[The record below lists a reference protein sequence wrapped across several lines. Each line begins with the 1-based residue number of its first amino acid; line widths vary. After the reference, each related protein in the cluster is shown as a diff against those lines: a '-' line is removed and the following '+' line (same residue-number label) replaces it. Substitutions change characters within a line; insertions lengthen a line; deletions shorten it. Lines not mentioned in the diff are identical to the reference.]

1 MNIPILDLRAQYRA
15 HKDEINAAILG
26 VVESGHFVLGP
37 NVKALESEI
46 AEYVGCGH
54 AVGVASG
61 TDALHLAL
69 VALGIGPGD
78 EVITTPFTFI
88 ATASTIS
95 HTGATPVFVDIDS
108 GTFNLDPALV
118 EAAISPRTRAIVPVH
133 LFGQMVEMQP
143 ILELAR
149 RRGLKVIEDA
159 AQAIGADENG
169 QRAGSLGDAACFSFY
184 PTKNLGAYGDGGMVT
199 TNDPNLA
206 ERIDMLRRQ
215 GSKKKYH
222 NEVLGFNSRLDEI
235 QAALLRVKL
244 RYLDEWAAGRQ
255 RVAQRYGELL
265 AGLPVQTPYQRPG
278 ACHVYHQYTI
288 RAPRR
293 DELQAH
299 LKEQGIGTMLYYPVP
314 LHRLPLYEEL
324 GYQEG
329 HLPESEQAAREVIS
343 LPIYPEL
350 TDEQVQEIAS
360 AIREFYNQ

>member
-1 MNIPILDLRAQYRA
+1 MSIPILDLQGQYRA
-15 HKDEINAAILG
+15 HKDEIDAAILG

-37 NVKALESEI
+37 NVKTLESEL
-46 AEYVGCGH
+46 AAYVGCRH

-61 TDALHLAL
+61 TDALQLAL

-95 HTGATPVFVDIDS
+95 HTGATPVFVDIDPS
-108 GTFNLDPALV
+108 TFNLNPALV
-118 EAAISPRTRAIVPVH
+118 EAAITPRTRAIVPVH
-133 LFGQMVEMQP
+133 LFGQMVEMAP

-149 RRGLKVIEDA
+149 RHGLQVIEDA
-159 AQAIGADENG
+159 AQAIGAEENG

-184 PTKNLGAYGDGGMVT
+184 PTKNLGAYGDGGMVM

-235 QAALLRVKL
+235 QAAVLRVKL

-255 RVAQRYGELL
+255 RVARRYGELL
-265 AGLPVQTPYQRPG
+265 PGLPVQTPYERPG
-278 ACHVYHQYTI
+278 TRHVYHQYTI

-293 DELQAH
+293 DELQAN

-314 LHRLPLYEEL
+314 LHRLPLYAEL
-324 GYQEG
+324 GYNEG
-329 HLPESEQAAREVIS
+329 SLPESERAASEVIS
-343 LPIYPEL
+343 LPMYPEM

-360 AIREFYNQ
+360 AIREFYSQ